1 MGKRR
6 NGELIMY
13 VKDNGRKKQ
22 MRHLRGMLEQV
33 RAYRAMTDYCH
44 KWKEQRS
51 VEIKKEIQEL
61 TLQEET

>member
-1 MGKRR
+1 
-6 NGELIMY
+6 MY